1 MYNTSLIFIALH
13 RDQVEYYID
22 INKIISIAP
31 RVDNDGSVINTVSSD
46 VFYCNESVSE
56 VMKLMDEGFKSRIL
70 STDYKR
76 YLKWVKH

>member
-1 MYNTSLIFIALH
+1 MSNTNLIFIALH

-70 STDYKR
+70 NTDYKR
-76 YLKWVKH
+76 YLK